1 MASSEGKDTFE
12 LRETCSNGSGYV
24 GSDNLPAME
33 AGGTT
38 STGLQR
44 KLKSRHIQ
52 MIAIGSNIGTGL
64 FIGSGKALHTG
75 GPLSLVLAFVL
86 IAICLT
92 IMMQC
97 LGEMAVVLP
106 VSGSFTRYASRFYD
120 PALGFAMGW
129 QYWLAWV
136 AVFGAEASAF
146 VLLINFWNS
155 NKSLTALWITI
166 FLAINL
172 LIHLAPVRV
181 FGEVE
186 FYVSALKVI
195 SVIVFIIVVWAIMG
209 GAGPNGRR
217 HGGENW
223 RLPGLDNG
231 IANGFKGLGAVFV
244 TAAFAAGGTEMVG
257 VVAGEAQHPRYNLPR
272 AIRTLMWRIF
282 IFYIVSMLFLTFVV
296 PYDSKGLVGGKDA
309 NSSPFVLAIK
319 DAGIRVLPHI
329 LNAVVMI
336 CVCSVGS
343 TSIYIASR
351 TLKAMSED
359 GFAFKAFGRTDQK
372 GRPYVALVFTGA
384 IGTILAYLNVSS
396 TGAMVFGWFSAISGM
411 AFFIAWLVIIAC
423 NWRFRAALKAQGDDT
438 LDRRF
443 AFKQVLFPWL
453 SIFAFVAISFMAV
466 CQFIV
471 SVWPIGKPSSAAIFF
486 SNFLGVPIF
495 LIMWAGYK
503 VIYRSKWLK
512 LIEVDLQTGRREEDP
527 EEVALLERYE
537 RMSAKERAIS
547 YLHF

>member
-1 MASSEGKDTFE
+1 MDKEVYETSSNEAKYVDSHGVPIMEG
-12 LRETCSNGSGYV
+12 V
-24 GSDNLPAME
+24 GQSEPV
-33 AGGTT
+33 
-38 STGLQR
+38 TGLQR
-44 KLKSRHIQ
+44 KLKARHIQ

-64 FIGSGKALHTG
+64 FIGSGKGLHTG

-86 IAICLT
+86 IAISLT

-106 VSGSFTRYASRFYD
+106 VSGSFTRYATRFYD

-146 VLLINFWNS
+146 VLLINFWNQ
-155 NKSLTALWITI
+155 NTALTPLWISI
-166 FLAINL
+166 FLVINL
-172 LIHLAPVRV
+172 AIHLAPVRV

-186 FYVSALKVI
+186 FYVSAMKVLA
-195 SVIVFIIVVWAIMG
+195 VIIFIIVVWAIMA
-209 GAGPNGRR
+209 GAGPDGQK
-217 HGGENW
+217 HGGEYW
-223 RLPGLDNG
+223 RLPGLDAG
-231 IANGFKGLGAVFV
+231 IHNGFKGLGSVFV

-296 PYDSKGLVGGKDA
+296 PYDSDGLIGTKNA

-319 DAGIRVLPHI
+319 SAGIRVLPHI

-343 TSIYIASR
+343 TSIYISSR

-359 GFAFKAFGRTDQK
+359 GFVWKFFGKTDSK
-372 GRPYVALVFTGA
+372 GRPYIALIFTGT
-384 IGTILAYLNVSS
+384 IGTALSYLNCSS
-396 TGAMVFGWFSAISGM
+396 TGAKVFGWFSSISGM

-423 NWRFRAALKAQGDDT
+423 NWRFRAALKAQNDDT
-438 LDRRF
+438 LERRF
-443 AFKQVLFPWL
+443 AFKQPLFPWL
-453 SIFAFVAISFMAV
+453 SLFAFGAILFMAI

-471 SVWPIGKPSSAAIFF
+471 SVWPIGAKPSAATFF
-486 SNFLGVPIF
+486 ANYVGVPIF
-495 LIMWAGYK
+495 LVMWAGYK
-503 VIYRSKWLK
+503 LIYRTRWLK
-512 LIEVDLQTGRREEDP
+512 LTEVDLQTGRRDEDP
-527 EEVALLERYE
+527 EEVAMLEKYAALPRG
-537 RMSAKERAIS
+537 KRALS